1 MHLATS
7 SPVAL
12 YASLKGTPFFVN
24 QSAQSVA
31 LIKPP
36 AAAFLIFSGITRI
49 VSSIGVN
56 AVRHIL
62 TVSTAS
68 KIASLSSCISLLYAS
83 AIPFIIVSSVIL
95 SPKTLPL
102 LPRTSSA
109 ISGFFF
115 CGIID
120 EPVENASSSSTNLN
134 SQLHHIIISS
144 EKRERCTIII
154 ERTDANSMQ

>member
-12 YASLKGTPFFVN
+12 YASLNGTPFFVS

-31 LIKPP
+31 LINPP
-36 AAAFLIFSGITRI
+36 AAALRIFCGITLI
-49 VSSIGVN
+49 VSSIGVK

-68 KIASLSSCISLLYAS
+68 KIASLSSCISLLYAR
-83 AIPFIIVSSVIL
+83 AMPFIIVSNVIL

-120 EPVENASSSSTNLN
+120 EPVENASSSSMNLN
-134 SQLHHIIISS
+134 SQLHHIMISS
-144 EKRERCTIII
+144 ENLERCTIII